1 MVLKKKGAKS
11 KKKSSVAK
19 DETERALLFKEE
31 GQEYCQVVKLLG
43 NCRLTGKCVDGVER
57 LCHIRGSMSKRK
69 KVWIAVDDIVL
80 VSLREYED
88 SKCDV
93 IHRYSAKEAKTLK
106 SLGEI
111 PDTFVIKE
119 GVEEVQ
125 VNDDIV
131 FGEAT
136 SSDEEEDTKKD
147 LVEENFD
154 LI

>member
-1 MVLKKKGAKS
+1 MVLKKKGAKG
-11 KKKSSVAK
+11 KKKSNVTK
-19 DETERALLFKEE
+19 DETERPLLFKEE

-69 KVWIAVDDIVL
+69 KVWISVDDIVL

-93 IHRYSAKEAKTLK
+93 IHRYSAKEAKNLK

-111 PDTFVIKE
+111 PETFVIKE
-119 GVEEVQ
+119 GVEEAQ
-125 VNDDIV
+125 VNDDVV
-131 FGEAT
+131 FGE
-136 SSDEEEDTKKD
+136 SSDDDEETKKD